1 MTSADAPSTSAVR
14 MSSASDTSDTSDVS
28 DVSDVRSNNEGIY
41 IMKVNA

>member
-14 MSSASDTSDTSDVS
+14 MSSASDTSDVS
-28 DVSDVRSNNEGIY
+28 DVSDVRSNNEGTY